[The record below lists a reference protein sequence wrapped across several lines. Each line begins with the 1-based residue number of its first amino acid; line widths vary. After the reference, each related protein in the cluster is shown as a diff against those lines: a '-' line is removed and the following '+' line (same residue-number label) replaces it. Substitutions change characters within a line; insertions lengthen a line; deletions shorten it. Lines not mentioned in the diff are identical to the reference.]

1 MLNQQTIEKLTS
13 IRLSAMAKEFRRQSE
28 DPSCSELTFEERFG
42 MVVDA
47 EWSTRQNR
55 ALTNRLKQANL
66 RQAACLEDIDY
77 APVRQLNRDL
87 IRQLS
92 TGAWIRDAS
101 NLLLVGATGAG
112 KSCLACALGNSACR
126 LGFKVRYYRV
136 TRLLSDLAIARGDGS
151 YNKLMRQLKK
161 VYLLILDD
169 WGLVG
174 LDPLAGRDLL
184 EVVEDRTRERS
195 TLIASQLPVSEWHD
209 IFQDSTVAD
218 AVMDRLVHG
227 AYRIEISGPSMRE
240 KYARKAVTS

>member
-1 MLNQQTIEKLTS
+1 
-13 IRLSAMAKEFRRQSE
+13 MAREFRRQSE

-47 EWSTRQNR
+47 EWTTRQNK
-55 ALTNRLKQANL
+55 ALSNRLKQANL
-66 RQAACLEDIDY
+66 RQAACLEDLDY
-77 APVRQLNRDL
+77 APARLLNRDM

-92 TGAWIRDAS
+92 TGAWIREA
-101 NLLLVGATGAG
+101 NNILLVGATGTG
-112 KSCLACALGNSACR
+112 KSYLACAFGNSACR
-126 LGFKVRYYRV
+126 LGFKVRYFRV

-161 VYLLILDD
+161 IQLLILDD
-169 WGLVG
+169 WGLAG

-184 EVVEDRTRERS
+184 EVIEDRTQEHA

-240 KYARKAVTS
+240 KYARR